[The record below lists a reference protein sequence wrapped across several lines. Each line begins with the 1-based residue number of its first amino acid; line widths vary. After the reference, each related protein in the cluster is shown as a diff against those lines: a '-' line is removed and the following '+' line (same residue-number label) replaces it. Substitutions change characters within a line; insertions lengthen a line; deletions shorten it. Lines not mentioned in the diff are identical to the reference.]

1 MKATRRTMLTAIAM
15 GLGAPVALGATGPAV
30 RTDAAG
36 VPTEGR
42 AANDPAQNNGL
53 PLQITGGSWPSGHVQ
68 GIAVD
73 RERELAFFSF
83 TDRLVKTDL
92 SGTVLGSV
100 SGLPAHLGDITLN
113 PNNGKVY
120 GSIFWGDENP
130 YYAPYI
136 AIFDPE
142 EIDEVDESPEQN
154 PAISLVHLK
163 QLLADR
169 AVDLDG
175 DGEPDGL
182 YATAGVD
189 GVDFGPRFGSTTG
202 DWLLTVTHSQ
212 WPDVDRDDNNHQ
224 ILVQYD
230 AEDFDTYAR
239 PYDTS
244 KPDPT
249 SGPTEIDGQYFVYT
263 GTTRWG
269 IQNLAYD
276 PTLERWF
283 MGVYA
288 GDKPQFP
295 NYTMFAVEAAS
306 QPVRQELRGVG
317 VEGDTLPLAE
327 DGLRDEATG
336 IRGWFQK
343 ADVGLQAMGD
353 GLYYLS
359 ENSVVDGLQTA
370 TLTLNT
376 WTGDPQSPFAAA
388 EATEPFEA
396 APRPAIISKDPHGR
410 IKPGALLAVE
420 TGTWSPTPRL
430 SIRWAADGTAI
441 EGVDSENF
449 RLTGRWK
456 GSEITVEVTAE
467 LDGYDKTTVRSESV
481 RIE

>member
-1 MKATRRTMLTAIAM
+1 M
-15 GLGAPVALGATGPAV
+15 
-30 RTDAAG
+30 
-36 VPTEGR
+36 
-42 AANDPAQNNGL
+42 
-53 PLQITGGSWPSGHVQ
+53 
-68 GIAVD
+68 
-73 RERELAFFSF
+73 
-83 TDRLVKTDL
+83 KTDL
-92 SGTVLGSV
+92 AGTVLGSIT
-100 SGLPAHLGDITLN
+100 GLPAHLGDITLN
-113 PNNGKVY
+113 PKNGKVY

-142 EIDEVDESPEQN
+142 QIHEIDESPEKN
-154 PAISLVHLK
+154 PALSLVHLK

-169 AVDLDG
+169 FVDLDG
-175 DGEPDGL
+175 DGTDDGL

-189 GVDFGPRFGSTTG
+189 GVGFGPRFGSTTG

-212 WPDVDRDDNNHQ
+212 WPDADREDNNHQ

-230 AEDFDTYAR
+230 PDVFDTYAE

-263 GTTRWG
+263 GATRWG
-269 IQNLAYD
+269 IQNLTYD

-283 MGVYA
+283 LGVYA
-288 GDKPQFP
+288 GSKPEFP

-306 QPVRQELRGVG
+306 QPVRQELPGIG

-336 IRGWFQK
+336 VRGWFQK

-353 GLYYLS
+353 GLYYLCT
-359 ENSVVDGLQTA
+359 NSAVDGLQTA
-370 TLTLNT
+370 TLTLST
-376 WTGDPQSPFAAA
+376 WTDDPQAPFAPA

-396 APRPAIISKDPHGR
+396 APLPKITSKDSHGR
-410 IKPGALLAVE
+410 IKPGALLVAE
-420 TGTWSPTPRL
+420 TGTWRPTPTL
-430 SIRWAADGTAI
+430 TCRWLADGTAI
-441 EGVDSENF
+441 EGATSEQF

-467 LDGYDKTTVRSESV
+467 LEGYDRRTGRSEPV
-481 RIE
+481 RVG

>member
-1 MKATRRTMLTAIAM
+1 MTTRRTMLTAITM
-15 GLGAPVALGATGPAV
+15 GIGAPFALGATTGAE
-30 RTDAAG
+30 RADAAG
-36 VPTEGR
+36 SPSDAREAGR
-42 AANDPAQNNGL
+42 TAENSGL
-53 PLQITGGSWPSGHVQ
+53 PLQLTGGSWPSPHVQ

-92 SGTVLGSV
+92 AGTVLGSV
-100 SGLPAHLGDITLN
+100 TGLPAHLGDITLN
-113 PNNGKVY
+113 PTNGKVY
-120 GSIFWGDENP
+120 GSIFWGDEDP

-142 EIDEVDESPEQN
+142 QIHEIDESPEKN
-154 PAISLVHLK
+154 PALSLVQLK

-169 AVDLDG
+169 FVDLDG
-175 DGEPDGL
+175 DGTDDGL

-189 GVDFGPRFGSTTG
+189 GVDFGPRFGSATG

-230 AEDFDTYAR
+230 VDEFDNYAQ

-249 SGPTEIDGQYFVYT
+249 SGPTEIDGQYFVFT

-288 GDKPQFP
+288 GDKPEFP
-295 NYTMFAVEAAS
+295 NYTMFAVDAAS
-306 QPVRQELRGVG
+306 QPVWQELRGVG

-327 DGLRDEATG
+327 DGLEDEATG

-343 ADVGLQAMGD
+343 ADVGLQAMGE

-359 ENSVVDGLQTA
+359 EDSVVDGLQTA
-370 TLTLNT
+370 TLTLNV
-376 WTGDPQSPFAAA
+376 WTGDPQAPFAPA
-388 EATEPFEA
+388 EASEPFDS
-396 APRPAIISKDPHGR
+396 APRPVIVSQDPHGR
-410 IKPGALLAVE
+410 IKPGALLAVK
-420 TGTWSPTPRL
+420 TGTWSPSPRL
-430 SIRWAADGTAI
+430 SVQWTADGAPI
-441 EGVDSENF
+441 EGATSEQF

-456 GSEITVEVTAE
+456 GSAITVKVTAE
-467 LDGYDKTTVRSESV
+467 LEGYDRTTVRSEPV
-481 RIE
+481 RIR

>member
-1 MKATRRTMLTAIAM
+1 MPYDPAPMKSETSVMSTRRTMLTAIAM
-15 GLGAPVALGATGPAV
+15 GVGSPLALGATGSVGRAN
-30 RTDAAG
+30 AAG

-42 AANDPAQNNGL
+42 AADAPAQNNGL
-53 PLQITGGSWPSGHVQ
+53 PLTLSGGSWPSPHVQ

-73 RERELAFFSF
+73 RERGLALFSF

-92 SGTVLGSV
+92 AGTVLGSV
-100 SGLPAHLGDITLN
+100 TGLPAHLGDITLN
-113 PNNGKVY
+113 PQNGKVY

-142 EIDEVDESPEQN
+142 QIHEIGESPQRN

-169 AVDLDG
+169 FVDLDG

-189 GVDFGPRFGSTTG
+189 GVGFGPRFGSTTG

-212 WPDVDRDDNNHQ
+212 WPDADRDDNNHQ

-230 AEDFDTYAR
+230 AEDFDTYAE

-276 PTLERWF
+276 PTLERWL

-288 GDKPQFP
+288 GDKPDSL

-306 QPVRQELRGVG
+306 QPVKQELRGVG
-317 VEGDTLPLAE
+317 VEGETLPLAE
-327 DGLRDEATG
+327 DGLRDETTG

-359 ENSVVDGLQTA
+359 TNSVVDGQQTA
-370 TLTLNT
+370 TLTLTT
-376 WTGDPQSPFAAA
+376 WTGDPHAPFAPA
-388 EATEPFEA
+388 EATEPFEI
-396 APRPAIISKDPHGR
+396 APRPTFASQDAHGR
-410 IKPGALLAVE
+410 IKPGALLVAE
-420 TGTWSPTPRL
+420 TGLWRPTPRL
-430 SIRWAADGTAI
+430 SVQWRADGTAI
-441 EGVDSENF
+441 DGATSEQSVSPAD
-449 RLTGRWK
+449 GR
-456 GSEITVEVTAE
+456 
-467 LDGYDKTTVRSESV
+467 VRRSPS
-481 RIE
+481 R